1 MVYQSESVS
10 YRGFTFFSPL
20 DIGLSILG
28 LVILFMMIYAKRQR
42 NKDLEYYKYLIPAFS
57 FKVLFGLANA
67 FFYII
72 VYEGGG
78 DSIYYFEAALK
89 LNNLFWVNTY
99 GFFQEL
105 FQSPEV
111 RNLYLNFNI
120 ETGYP
125 PRWIYDE
132 EEGFFISKIASVFAF
147 FTFKSYIL
155 MSLIFAY
162 ITTLASWRLFEMVR
176 SYRLHSDWHSALAI
190 FFIPSLSFWCAGV
203 SKDTVILVA
212 VCFLLVNLN
221 KIISLNKDSSFRN
234 WLVIFI
240 CIFVLLQVRSFMII
254 TVFVPLALAYSARL
268 SKKLQNQPFQ
278 KNAIKF
284 LFAVGGIAV
293 IFLFFQSEQ
302 AEEFAA
308 EASVISQDMA
318 TNPNY
323 GTNRYD
329 LGITDYSPAGL
340 LKALPVSIIAGFF
353 RPYIWEALS
362 TSLIINGIESVILF
376 YFTFRFLVN
385 KNIFSRLKRIL
396 SSEFLVFSLYFSII
410 LAYFAGFTS
419 ILFGVLVRFKAPVL
433 PFLILVLT
441 AHYIDEKRKLPD
453 N

>member
-1 MVYQSESVS
+1 MYQSESVS

-28 LVILFMMIYAKRQR
+28 AVILFMFIYTKRQR
-42 NKDLEYYKYLIPAFS
+42 NIDIDYYKYLIPAFL
-57 FKVLFGLANA
+57 FKVLFALINTL
-67 FFYII
+67 FYII

-99 GFFQEL
+99 GYFQEL

-111 RNLYLNFNI
+111 RDLYKNFNI

-162 ITTLASWRLFEMVR
+162 ITTLASWRLFEMIR
-176 SYRLHSDWHSALAI
+176 SYRLHSDWHTALAV

-203 SKDTVILVA
+203 SKDTVVFVS
-212 VCFLLVNLN
+212 VCFLLYNLN

-268 SKKLQNQPFQ
+268 TKKLHDQPFQ
-278 KNAIKF
+278 RNAIKF
-284 LFAVGGIAV
+284 LFGVAGFTV
-293 IFLFFQSEQ
+293 IVLFFQSEQ
-302 AEEFAA
+302 AQEFAT

-329 LGITDYSPAGL
+329 LGITDYSPAGMVR
-340 LKALPVSIIAGFF
+340 ALPVSIIAGFF

-362 TSLIINGIESVILF
+362 VSLILNGIESVMLF
-376 YFTFRFLVN
+376 YFTFRFIAN
-385 KNIFSRLKRIL
+385 KNIFIRLKRIV
-396 SSEFLVFSLYFSII
+396 SNEFLVFALYFSII

-433 PFLILVLT
+433 PFLLLVLT
-441 AHYIDEKRKLPD
+441 AHYIDEKRKLPED
-453 N
+453 

>member
-1 MVYQSESVS
+1 MYQSESVS

-28 LVILFMMIYAKRQR
+28 AVILFMFIYTKRQR
-42 NKDLEYYKYLIPAFS
+42 NIDIDYYKYLIPAFL
-57 FKVLFGLANA
+57 FKVLFALINTL
-67 FFYII
+67 FYII

-99 GFFQEL
+99 GYFQEL

-111 RNLYLNFNI
+111 RDLYKNFNI

-162 ITTLASWRLFEMVR
+162 ITTLASWRLFEMIR
-176 SYRLHSDWHSALAI
+176 SYRLHSDWHTALAV

-203 SKDTVILVA
+203 SKDTVVFVS
-212 VCFLLVNLN
+212 VCFLLYNLN

-268 SKKLQNQPFQ
+268 TKKLHDQPFQ
-278 KNAIKF
+278 RNAIKF
-284 LFAVGGIAV
+284 LFGVAGFTV
-293 IFLFFQSEQ
+293 IVLFFQSEQ
-302 AEEFAA
+302 AQEFAT

-329 LGITDYSPAGL
+329 LGITDYSPAGMV
-340 LKALPVSIIAGFF
+340 KALPVSIIAGFF

-362 TSLIINGIESVILF
+362 VSLILNGIESVMLF
-376 YFTFRFLVN
+376 YFTFRFIAN
-385 KNIFSRLKRIL
+385 KNIFIRLKRIV
-396 SSEFLVFSLYFSII
+396 SNEFLVFALYFSII

-433 PFLILVLT
+433 PFLLLVLT
-441 AHYIDEKRKLPD
+441 AHYIDEKRKLPED
-453 N
+453 